1 MMVDQGREATPVIH
15 CHAITP
21 GRLRQYFLDEQ
32 GIDVYQTDL
41 QQMKRQYS
49 QFLIF
54 HTVSRKFTPLAVE
67 DEVIGAIPVLH
78 HIQALVNFAL

>member
-54 HTVSRKFTPLAVE
+54 HTVSKWNKITISNDGYGEIV
-67 DEVIGAIPVLH
+67 
-78 HIQALVNFAL
+78 